1 MGSGIVAIASNF
13 YGYINL
19 IIRVII
25 DFSSKKCS
33 IHIFSY
39 IICHLGHNQ
48 SLIIFHMVVIA
59 ICPAVAT
66 EKLKMKLIP
75 LAAGIMDVENVPK
88 WTSTA
93 PGIAPILLMA
103 GNKDLKMGSCVVSVK
118 ITFNM

>member
-13 YGYINL
+13 TAIL
-19 IIRVII
+19 IMRIII

-39 IICHLGHNQ
+39 TLCHLVHNQ

-59 ICPAVAT
+59 ICLAVAT
-66 EKLKMKLIP
+66 EKLKMKLIQ
-75 LAAGIMDVENVPK
+75 LAAEIMVVENVPK

-93 PGIAPILLMA
+93 PGIAPILSMA

>member
-13 YGYINL
+13 TAIL
-19 IIRVII
+19 IMRIII

-39 IICHLGHNQ
+39 TLCHLVHNQ

-59 ICPAVAT
+59 ICLAVAT
-66 EKLKMKLIP
+66 EKLKMKLIQ
-75 LAAGIMDVENVPK
+75 LAAEIMVAENVPK

-93 PGIAPILLMA
+93 PGIVPILLMA